1 MSQRLTAVV
10 LSVCAIV
17 SIAPSTKS
25 QTRSATRI
33 KGIVLEMS
41 IIEMTG
47 APADAIENMEKAKGQ
62 VGRLVNEGKARL
74 VTNLQVRTRPGE
86 SFNARIGQ
94 RVPVQTGTLPVFQ
107 ANDRIREPAQPQRAS
122 LAVPQI
128 AYENTGLIVE
138 GSLSA
143 TIDGLV
149 DIRLNLEVTGL
160 DRSTGSLTPT
170 FTQRTLT
177 DVVRMRIGDTAVLMG
192 LTQPEPPSLTD
203 IASGTGA
210 MTLSRGSFMVL
221 LTTKPVQ

>member
-107 ANDRIREPAQPQRAS
+107 ANDRIWEPAQP
-122 LAVPQI
+122 
-128 AYENTGLIVE
+128 
-138 GSLSA
+138 
-143 TIDGLV
+143 
-149 DIRLNLEVTGL
+149 
-160 DRSTGSLTPT
+160 
-170 FTQRTLT
+170 
-177 DVVRMRIGDTAVLMG
+177 
-192 LTQPEPPSLTD
+192 
-203 IASGTGA
+203 
-210 MTLSRGSFMVL
+210 
-221 LTTKPVQ
+221 

>member
-1 MSQRLTAVV
+1 MSRRLTAVV

-25 QTRSATRI
+25 QARSATRV

-47 APADAIENMEKAKGQ
+47 APADAIENIERTKDQLA
-62 VGRLVNEGKARL
+62 RLVNEGKARL

-94 RVPVQTGTLPVFQ
+94 RVPIQTATLPAFQ

-128 AYENTGLIVE
+128 AYENTGLVVE
-138 GSLSA
+138 GSLVA
-143 TIDGLV
+143 TSNGLI

-160 DRSTGSLTPT
+160 DRNTGSLTPT

-177 DVVRMRIGDTAVLMG
+177 DVVRMKISDTAVLMG

-210 MTLSRGSFMVL
+210 AKLSRGIFMVV